1 MVLFC
6 HQDTKTCLRE
16 TLRQAGT
23 KFFNFLTFAC
33 LSIFLRAF
41 VPSWQ
46 PWKAAE
52 SYLCGMQDN
61 MTSLHAALLKNLSI
75 VELNAMQQTV
85 IEKTASSGDFMILS
99 PTGSGKTLAFLIP
112 LVGKL
117 KPDGQGV
124 QALIVVPSRELAL
137 QIEHVFKS
145 MQTSFKVSC
154 CYGGHSMKME
164 QNSLSEAPAVII
176 GTPGRLADHIARK
189 SFQASRVRMVVLD
202 EFDKSLQMGFH
213 EPLRVL
219 FKSLSGKQQHLLTS
233 ATRFVDLPDFLPFK
247 EVETMNYLKEEVTS
261 KLQLKLV
268 RTTTLDKVETLMRLV
283 AGFNQEVCLVFCNH
297 REAVERISSLLT
309 SNRLEHGILHGA
321 MEQIDREKNLIKF
334 RGGAHNLLIATDLA
348 SRGLDIPEIKHVVHY
363 QLPPKLEGF
372 IHRNGRTAR
381 MHADGTAYL
390 ILAEEE
396 RMPEYIDH
404 RLIGAGNSLE
414 ELVVSKKWQLPPPPE
429 FICLYISAGKKDKI
443 SKGDIAGLLTKK
455 GGLQGN
461 EVGLITTLDH
471 SSYACIKRTLVD
483 KVLKNIKNERVKKM
497 KVKIE
502 IAN

>member
-75 VELNAMQQTV
+75 GELNAMQQTV

-145 MQTSFKVSC
+145 MKTSFKVSC
-154 CYGGHSMKME
+154 CYGGPSIKSARNKLC
-164 QNSLSEAPAVII
+164 QASS
-176 GTPGRLADHIARK
+176 GHIATP
-189 SFQASRVRMVVLD
+189 AALAGD
-202 EFDKSLQMGFH
+202 
-213 EPLRVL
+213 
-219 FKSLSGKQQHLLTS
+219 SG
-233 ATRFVDLPDFLPFK
+233 R
-247 EVETMNYLKEEVTS
+247 
-261 KLQLKLV
+261 
-268 RTTTLDKVETLMRLV
+268 
-283 AGFNQEVCLVFCNH
+283 
-297 REAVERISSLLT
+297 
-309 SNRLEHGILHGA
+309 
-321 MEQIDREKNLIKF
+321 
-334 RGGAHNLLIATDLA
+334 
-348 SRGLDIPEIKHVVHY
+348 
-363 QLPPKLEGF
+363 
-372 IHRNGRTAR
+372 
-381 MHADGTAYL
+381 
-390 ILAEEE
+390 
-396 RMPEYIDH
+396 
-404 RLIGAGNSLE
+404 
-414 ELVVSKKWQLPPPPE
+414 
-429 FICLYISAGKKDKI
+429 
-443 SKGDIAGLLTKK
+443 
-455 GGLQGN
+455 
-461 EVGLITTLDH
+461 
-471 SSYACIKRTLVD
+471 
-483 KVLKNIKNERVKKM
+483 
-497 KVKIE
+497 
-502 IAN
+502 